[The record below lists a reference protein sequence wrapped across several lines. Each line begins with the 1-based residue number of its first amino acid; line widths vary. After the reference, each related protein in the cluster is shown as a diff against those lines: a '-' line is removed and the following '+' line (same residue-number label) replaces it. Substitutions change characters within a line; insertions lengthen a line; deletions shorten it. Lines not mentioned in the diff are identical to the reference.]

1 MGDLT
6 TGFLSLRREGLSRSS
21 LWSPTRSP
29 ERAQPWIVAALAG
42 LERWSWDL
50 LLLMLFMLL
59 NSITKGK
66 KSERKEKKKKK
77 KVNDWRE
84 RKRKRLFWVVWIFF
98 SAKYSPLSLW
108 RSSILC
114 QSSFLFPFIF
124 LSLFLCLL
132 VNLNFPSLKISNY
145 LPFNIFFKWFIA
157 I

>member
-77 KVNDWRE
+77 RLTIEERE
-84 RKRKRLFWVVWIFF
+84 RESVCFGLCEFFFQLNIRLWVFGV
-98 SAKYSPLSLW
+98 P
-108 RSSILC
+108 RSSANLPSFFLL
-114 QSSFLFPFIF
+114 SSFLFFSVY
-124 LSLFLCLL
+124 SL
-132 VNLNFPSLKISNY
+132 I
-145 LPFNIFFKWFIA
+145 
-157 I
+157 